1 MKRRKLLSLFSV
13 LAFVLS
19 VQFSVLG
26 ASGPG
31 AEDAPADMSGTA
43 LNAQEREAFH
53 RNVADDE
60 AFIHLVTTAAEHKGR
75 DVSLEGVHPDKC
87 LKLYGLKRSEQSLI
101 ESLCGVYGETGKI
114 ESLFSDDYGVLVLY
128 VNEND
133 EYVDSFVFTR
143 KENLPGAQDKNG
155 WVPLGSGSLTAD
167 EDFLA
172 QYSKDGDLSKY
183 ITGLGLKNTSR
194 LILTTA
200 IPYLPTCIYFVQENE
215 EFLLPLE
222 DGRAGIQGLQVYRV
236 SDIVET
242 FLMPIL
248 NYQDELAEKY
258 ADLDPMDIPLGDPPV
273 PDDLPMQAAVDLNTY
288 FAAGQT
294 ERHTAEKSGGPRAL
308 PSGHDDAGEAADLG
322 RTAETA
328 AVATPKLKTDDISWI
343 PVTIACAAVL
353 LTVGGIGYRVWRI
366 KRRRG

>member
-143 KENLPGAQDKNG
+143 KPANK
-155 WVPLGSGSLTAD
+155 
-167 EDFLA
+167 
-172 QYSKDGDLSKY
+172 
-183 ITGLGLKNTSR
+183 
-194 LILTTA
+194 
-200 IPYLPTCIYFVQENE
+200 
-215 EFLLPLE
+215 
-222 DGRAGIQGLQVYRV
+222 
-236 SDIVET
+236 
-242 FLMPIL
+242 
-248 NYQDELAEKY
+248 
-258 ADLDPMDIPLGDPPV
+258 
-273 PDDLPMQAAVDLNTY
+273 
-288 FAAGQT
+288 
-294 ERHTAEKSGGPRAL
+294 KS
-308 PSGHDDAGEAADLG
+308 S
-322 RTAETA
+322 
-328 AVATPKLKTDDISWI
+328 VF
-343 PVTIACAAVL
+343 
-353 LTVGGIGYRVWRI
+353 
-366 KRRRG
+366 

>member
-31 AEDAPADMSGTA
+31 AEDAPADMSGAA

-53 RNVADDE
+53 RDVADDE

-155 WVPLGSGSLTAD
+155 WVPLGSGSLTTD
-167 EDFLA
+167 ENFLA

-236 SDIVET
+236 KMCIRDRFYPALT
-242 FLMPIL
+242 MLFLYRNTLLGLGNGVTPMLAGVCELLSRMIGAPVLGHFFGFTGLCWINPIAWVTASGL
-248 NYQDELAEKY
+248 LFLSYRKTMRNIRSVSYTH
-258 ADLDPMDIPLGDPPV
+258 LDV
-273 PDDLPMQAAVDLNTY
+273 YKRQ
-288 FAAGQT
+288 
-294 ERHTAEKSGGPRAL
+294 
-308 PSGHDDAGEAADLG
+308 
-322 RTAETA
+322 
-328 AVATPKLKTDDISWI
+328 
-343 PVTIACAAVL
+343 
-353 LTVGGIGYRVWRI
+353 GINRGMLCYLVINRKRI
-366 KRRRG
+366 